1 MSRPVSEVLR
11 LENRLMQAD
20 QANDLQVIAG
30 LIAEEAVLATPLG
43 TMMRKCDVM
52 EALLL
57 AGESIFSRYERSEL
71 KLREYASTVVVN
83 CIIDLEN
90 ASFSGL
96 YRFTR
101 VWTQIQGGWQVIA
114 GNITA
119 RHELAH

>member
-1 MSRPVSEVLR
+1 MSRPLSEILR

-20 QANDLQVIAG
+20 QDNDLRAIAD
-30 LIAEEAVLATPLG
+30 LIAEDALISTPLG
-43 TMMRKCDVM
+43 TTMRKSDVM
-52 EALLL
+52 NVLLS

-71 KLREYASTVVVN
+71 TLKEYASTIVVN
-83 CIIDLEN
+83 CMIDLEN

-101 VWTQIQGGWQVIA
+101 VWTQMQGGWQVIA

-119 RHELAH
+119 RHEVVH